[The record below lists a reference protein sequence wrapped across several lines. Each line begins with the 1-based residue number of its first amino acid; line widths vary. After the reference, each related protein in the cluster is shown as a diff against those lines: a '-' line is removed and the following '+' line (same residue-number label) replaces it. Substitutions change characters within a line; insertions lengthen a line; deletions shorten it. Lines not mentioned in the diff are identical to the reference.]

1 MTSGSVSEMKRL
13 LKRNNKEKEQDDC
26 KIQIRE
32 KEGRFSS

>member
-32 KEGRFSS
+32 KEGGFSS